1 MKGDLFEENGR
12 GRKEEMTLFVD
23 GASRGNP
30 GPSGIGVVLYDG
42 GRRVVRSFGKYIG
55 ETTNNVAEYTALLVG
70 LQEALQHPIGSLRV
84 HTDSQLLARQLQG
97 RYRVKQPHLKIL
109 WDQIRDL
116 IPSLNSFT
124 VHHVPREKNRE
135 ADRLAN
141 QAINEMKL

>member
-1 MKGDLFEENGR
+1 MKNDLFGEDGKGKGE
-12 GRKEEMTLFVD
+12 KLTLFVD

-70 LQEALQHPIGSLRV
+70 LQEALQLQAGSLRV

-97 RYRVKQPHLKIL
+97 LYKVKQPHLKIL

-116 IPSLNSFT
+116 IPSLHSFA

-141 QAINEMKL
+141 QAIDEMKL